1 MDDLAL
7 AKAHLT
13 SLGRSLVVVRDG
25 RVVAE
30 DDEPGIAATL
40 AHLERVRSEGPGAV
54 MADRIVGRA
63 AAWAALWAGIEACY
77 GELLCRPAESLLSE
91 NGLRV
96 EASRRVAQIL
106 NRARSGPCPLEEAVA
121 EARSAEEAV
130 DILLNFIRKPKT

>member
-13 SLGRSLVVVRDG
+13 NLGRSLVVVRDG

-40 AHLERVRSEGPGAV
+40 SHLGRVRTEGPGAA
-54 MADRIVGRA
+54 MADRIVGKA
-63 AAWAALWAGIEACY
+63 AAWVALWAGIEACY
-77 GELLCRPAESLLSE
+77 GVLLCRPAESLLTE

-96 EASRRVAQIL
+96 EASQRVAQIL
-106 NRARSGPCPLEEAVA
+106 DRARRGPCPLEEAVA
-121 EARSAEEAV
+121 QALSADEAV
-130 DILLNFIRKPKT
+130 EILLNVIGKPRT

>member
-13 SLGRSLVVVRDG
+13 SLGRSLVVVREG

-40 AHLERVRSEGPGAV
+40 SHLERVRAEGPGAV

-77 GELLCRPAESLLSE
+77 GALLCQPAESLLTKH
-91 NGLRV
+91 GLRV

-106 NRARSGPCPLEEAVA
+106 NRARSGPCPMDEAVA
-121 EARSAEEAV
+121 QARSAEEAV
-130 DILLNFIRKPKT
+130 DILLNIIRKPKT